1 MQDKLS
7 DKMDDKI
14 KKSLDKDL
22 ELVLLCKNEDINA
35 FEALVER
42 HQKKMFNIAYRMTDN
57 YEDASDIV
65 QETFIS
71 AFKSI
76 KKFKG
81 ESLFSTWLTSILI
94 NHAKNRLKRI
104 KNISHHEDRSTDGI
118 LEMDENSI
126 SMETPSL
133 QTPVV
138 EQLEQKEI
146 QVEVQ
151 KCINALDETS
161 REIVILREIQGFSYD
176 EVSRIL
182 KMPEGTIKSRL
193 FRARDSLR
201 ICLKKALGDL

>member
-1 MQDKLS
+1 
-7 DKMDDKI
+7 
-14 KKSLDKDL
+14 
-22 ELVLLCKNEDINA
+22 
-35 FEALVER
+35 
-42 HQKKMFNIAYRMTDN
+42 
-57 YEDASDIV
+57 
-65 QETFIS
+65 
-71 AFKSI
+71 
-76 KKFKG
+76 
-81 ESLFSTWLTSILI
+81 
-94 NHAKNRLKRI
+94 
-104 KNISHHEDRSTDGI
+104 
-118 LEMDENSI
+118 MDENSI